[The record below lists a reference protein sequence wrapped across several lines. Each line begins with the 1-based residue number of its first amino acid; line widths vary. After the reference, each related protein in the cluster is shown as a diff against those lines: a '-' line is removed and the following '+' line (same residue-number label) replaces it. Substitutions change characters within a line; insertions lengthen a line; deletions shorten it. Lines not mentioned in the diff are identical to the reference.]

1 MVREVTPSA
10 EVVAQAKPSE
20 KKTVRRRVSK
30 GA

>member
-1 MVREVTPSA
+1 LREVTQRP